1 MARSTHTPKPH
12 RGPQLD
18 LTSRIFDRMGKDS
31 SVSVWTPRDFL
42 NLGSRAAIDK
52 ALQRLAGAKS
62 IRRIDRGLYDLP
74 RISQLTG
81 KPAHPDY
88 TAIIEAIAR
97 RDQIRLL
104 VDGITAANQLGL
116 TDAVPA
122 RVIVHTDAR
131 IRPIR
136 LGKLTINFKLTA
148 PKRLYWAGRPAMRV
162 VQALHWLAD
171 MLPSDKDSILR
182 RLKNILNEDTN
193 GPAIRQD
200 LQEGIHTLPQWMREF
215 AEQLLKNASAGDDA
229 GRETA
234 ATVDAS
240 AKKTPQT
247 ATRRRTRRES

>member
-1 MARSTHTPKPH
+1 MARPTPTSRPH

-18 LTSRIFDRMGKDS
+18 LNTRILDRMRKDS

-52 ALQRLAGAKS
+52 ALQRLAGSNS

-88 TAIIEAIAR
+88 TAIIEAVAR

-136 LGKLTINFKLTA
+136 LGKLTINFKVTA

-171 MLPSDKDSILR
+171 MLPSDKDSILQ
-182 RLKNILNEDTN
+182 RLKNILNDDTN

-200 LQEGIHTLPQWMREF
+200 LQESIHTLPQWMRAL
-215 AEQLLKNASAGDDA
+215 AEQLLKNAPAGDDA
-229 GRETA
+229 RREAA
-234 ATVDAS
+234 ATPDAS

-247 ATRRRTRRES
+247 TTRRRTRRQP